1 MNGLEMLRQV
11 RRKYPQLRVVM
22 FSTLN
27 ERGAAITLEALILGA
42 TTTWPRPRTK
52 GRSTAPSPIFG
63 KRYPEDQPVLPYAR
77 AQHGGSQAL
86 ISTRGAASAGSLTA
100 CFLWVRLCLRSC
112 ALRAELK
119 TDPMERRT
127 IITEILPENYRFLQ
141 KHVHSQVGI
150 VLEDNKHY
158 LFESRLAP
166 IVKQHGL
173 GSIND
178 LCALLRAKRDVD
190 LDHQVVE
197 AMTTNETYF
206 YRDPAQYEAIRTVL
220 LPKLKQERRDR
231 RNLRFWSA
239 ASSSGQEAYTLA
251 MLLLENGFKDWNIQI
266 LGTDFSEKVVERAR
280 CGIYQQIE
288 VDRGLP
294 AALLV
299 KYFNRSGLDWQLS
312 EPVRKMVRFDTID
325 LRKSMRTLGP
335 FDLVF
340 CRNVMIYFDNDTKR
354 NVVKEIHSTLF
365 RGGWLLL
372 GGAETTF
379 SIEERFDRETVGNV
393 TVYVAR

>member
-1 MNGLEMLRQV
+1 
-11 RRKYPQLRVVM
+11 
-22 FSTLN
+22 
-27 ERGAAITLEALILGA
+27 
-42 TTTWPRPRTK
+42 
-52 GRSTAPSPIFG
+52 
-63 KRYPEDQPVLPYAR
+63 
-77 AQHGGSQAL
+77 
-86 ISTRGAASAGSLTA
+86 
-100 CFLWVRLCLRSC
+100 
-112 ALRAELK
+112 
-119 TDPMERRT
+119 
-127 IITEILPENYRFLQ
+127 
-141 KHVHSQVGI
+141 VGI

-178 LCALLRAKRDVD
+178 LCVLLRAKRDVA

-206 YRDPAQYEAIRTVL
+206 FRDPAQYEAIRTVL
-220 LPKLKQERRDR
+220 LPKLRAERVDTK
-231 RNLRFWSA
+231 NLRLWSA
-239 ASSSGQEAYTLA
+239 ASSTGQEAYTLA

-280 CGIYQQIE
+280 SGIYQQIE
-288 VDRGLP
+288 VNRGLP

-299 KYFNRSGLDWQLS
+299 KYFRRSGLDWQLS
-312 EPVRKMVRFDTID
+312 EQVRKMVRFDTID

-354 NVVKEIHSTLF
+354 KIMKEIHSTLF

-372 GGAETTF
+372 GGAETAI
-379 SIEERFDRETVGNV
+379 SLEERFDRQTVGNV
-393 TVYVAR
+393 TLYVAR